1 MKSDGDDK
9 TNDVGSCAAQLLG
22 VAQKVVV
29 CLSAASASLCL
40 SLLRL
45 AWLAA
50 CLALPAFHQLCI
62 LFAIPY
68 EYEVLLGAQLGAQLL
83 TLLDL
88 CRYHLEGV
96 QPASVVPHHLH
107 RLRGP
112 PPTSRFT
119 NEANGAKKAKRKG
132 TVGPFYPRAYQVSI
146 ACASPP
152 PEPGRISKKV
162 FPHLCSASQSRL
174 FCFFGIA
181 EGAAQLPR
189 HSLLCLVRLL
199 FPEQDNDGGQR
210 VCRVA

>member
-22 VAQKVVV
+22 VAQKVAV

-68 EYEVLLGAQLGAQLL
+68 EYELL

-107 RLRGP
+107 RLP
-112 PPTSRFT
+112 
-119 NEANGAKKAKRKG
+119 
-132 TVGPFYPRAYQVSI
+132 
-146 ACASPP
+146 CASPP